1 MTGKEELG
9 RWVSYQRSSRNQK
22 ALVLTEKRIELLDK
36 LGFVWCAMPDG
47 WTPPPPGGE
56 PRQNRAIAAKMVYP
70 DLTYREAL
78 LLGGYEDEELDVVKN
93 PKHMW
98 RTGERSFVSST
109 VTTTADVFLFRV
121 CSTLLLMTCRFP
133 LLCHTML

>member
-1 MTGKEELG
+1 
-9 RWVSYQRSSRNQK
+9 
-22 ALVLTEKRIELLDK
+22 
-36 LGFVWCAMPDG
+36 MPDG

-98 RTGERSFVSST
+98 RTGERSFVSSS
-109 VTTTADVFLFRV
+109 VTTTANVFLFRV
-121 CSTLLLMTCRFP
+121 CSTFLLTVFIMSFFAFALPQCKSRC
-133 LLCHTML
+133 LLQE